1 MHLLLPDAPEIVQ
14 PRWTLGVAA
23 QCRPLQG
30 TSPEAGAFMVC
41 PAAPSRSVFRL
52 GEPWLREGGGLSIA
66 AASTY
71 FPTASTSS
79 SKLSPIPLMR
89 RMACA
94 TGGPVTTSTRPHSFT
109 PPCWVSSNSNRPQG
123 VGRSPGRVSLLARRS
138 WSVWSGS
145 PVACTPPSR
154 RGSRSSGMGSGAIR

>member
-1 MHLLLPDAPEIVQ
+1 MGSHICKVILNTKVLDFIQFGGPGWTRTNDLGLAGPQLRMHLLLPDAPEIVQ

-79 SKLSPIPLMR
+79 SKLSPLPLMR

-109 PPCWVSSNSNRPQG
+109 PPCWVSSNQ
-123 VGRSPGRVSLLARRS
+123 
-138 WSVWSGS
+138 
-145 PVACTPPSR
+145 
-154 RGSRSSGMGSGAIR
+154 